1 MSRIG
6 RAPIPVP
13 PGVDVTIEDGTVTVK
28 GPKGEL
34 FRKVHPDMRVNM
46 EDSQIVVAR
55 PTDSSTHRSL
65 HGLTR
70 TLIANMVTGVTLGYR
85 KTIEIIGVGY
95 RAQKQGDKLVLT
107 LGFSHPVEI
116 IPPPGIEV
124 VNVETFTPT
133 AANEWL
139 SSRFTI
145 AGINKETVGQLA
157 ANIRKLRKAEPYKGK
172 GLKYSGEKVRRK
184 AGKSAGKAGK
194 GK

>member
-116 IPPPGIEV
+116 TPPPGIEV

-139 SSRFTI
+139 
-145 AGINKETVGQLA
+145 
-157 ANIRKLRKAEPYKGK
+157 
-172 GLKYSGEKVRRK
+172 
-184 AGKSAGKAGK
+184 
-194 GK
+194 